1 MISGVEEMK
10 TYKTWAVRPP
20 VSGEDKTRSL
30 RNGLLWTLA
39 VVQIAYVC
47 AIAGVYIAAEMDKNG
62 EAWHDL
68 GVALGREVVVNRV
81 EGYWLLTTVVLGAVS
96 AVLYFVLKDRWN
108 RS

>member
-10 TYKTWAVRPP
+10 TWTERPP
-20 VSGEDKTRSL
+20 VSGDDKTRSL
-30 RNGLLWTLA
+30 RNGLLWLLA
-39 VVQIAYVC
+39 LVQVAYVC
-47 AIAGVYIAAEMDKNG
+47 AIVGVYIAAEVDKNG